1 MATAK
6 NVIILLLSVVMAII
20 VPDLQQPCGKK
31 VVCYCCKDSTPD
43 HQCCCKDT
51 HDQHHNSGS
60 ESNNCCNI
68 NQAPESKQAE
78 SDTRIRFFISLINSF
93 RPERFFSIQPVSHDL
108 PFLSLFDIYIV
119 LSLSI
124 TSLIIYQIISNYH
137 VCLQIVLFVQY

>member
-93 RPERFFSIQPVSHDL
+93 RPERFFSIQFQNQKVTFSP
-108 PFLSLFDIYIV
+108 
-119 LSLSI
+119 
-124 TSLIIYQIISNYH
+124 NYH
-137 VCLQIVLFVQY
+137 SPPSACFPRLTIPLLI